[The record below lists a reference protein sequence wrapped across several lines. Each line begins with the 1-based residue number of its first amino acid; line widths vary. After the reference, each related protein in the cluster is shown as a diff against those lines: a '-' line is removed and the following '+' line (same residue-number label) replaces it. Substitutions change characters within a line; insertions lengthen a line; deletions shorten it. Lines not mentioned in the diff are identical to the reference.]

1 MLVVFRVGRKGLHQA
16 VGRVPLCRELVH
28 GADGV
33 CEFYFISNVMPFIVC
48 CVLSFVSSSRNH
60 SSLSHLLTMAGA
72 GGSTKFYITRALI
85 HRFGPSFKCRQCDYI
100 CAIVNEERGLDS
112 PPRSRHTEDC
122 KARFEKLTEEEDL
135 ANTSSDDDDAH
146 HCNHSVQG
154 RKRQQNPHCWV
165 PKHIDD
171 HVSYDCHDAEVPDF
185 HQEQMVHVEH
195 VRLPTGE
202 VRLTKQRKGGSPGRH
217 WWPSHMVVTPSL
229 SKKHDCYDDQP
240 SPKRFCV
247 DHCHKGL
254 TGSPG
259 SRASSSTDA
268 GSSTDCSATEID
280 SQFGDAP
287 VVMQQ
292 LESKCDPAI
301 AFMQQSLE
309 VSLEFART
317 MSHVLRLIRE
327 LEIGEDIATMKVMV
341 AKECDKPFAEVLSD
355 VMLKAEIDNPF

>member
-1 MLVVFRVGRKGLHQA
+1 M
-16 VGRVPLCRELVH
+16 
-28 GADGV
+28 
-33 CEFYFISNVMPFIVC
+33 
-48 CVLSFVSSSRNH
+48 
-60 SSLSHLLTMAGA
+60 
-72 GGSTKFYITRALI
+72 
-85 HRFGPSFKCRQCDYI
+85 
-100 CAIVNEERGLDS
+100 NEELGLDS
-112 PPRSRHTEDC
+112 PSRSRHTEDC

-135 ANTSSDDDDAH
+135 FFLANTSSDDGDAH
-146 HCNHSVQG
+146 HCKHSVQDK
-154 RKRQQNPHCWV
+154 KRQRDPNVWV

-171 HVSYDCHDAEVPDF
+171 HVSDDCHDAEVPDR

-202 VRLTKQRKGGSPGRH
+202 VRLTKQWKGGCLSCTEEACAKESSGRH

-301 AFMQQSLE
+301 ALSQQSLE
-309 VSLEFART
+309 VALEFARK
-317 MSHVLRLIRE
+317 MSYVLRMIRQ
-327 LEIGEDIATMKVMV
+327 LGIGEDIATMKAMV
-341 AKECDKPFAEVLSD
+341 AKECDKPFAEVLTD
-355 VMLKAEIDNPF
+355 VMRKAENDNPF